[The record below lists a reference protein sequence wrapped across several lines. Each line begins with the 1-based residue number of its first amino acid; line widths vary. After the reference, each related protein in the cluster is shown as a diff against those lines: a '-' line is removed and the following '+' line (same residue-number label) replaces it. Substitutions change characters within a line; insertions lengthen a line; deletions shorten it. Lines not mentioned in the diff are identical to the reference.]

1 MSFSDISFKTKV
13 LTLVSLPILGFLWM
27 SVSSII
33 QSKET
38 SYKMEELSSLIK
50 LSVTYSELVHELQKE
65 RGMTAGFIGSD
76 GVTFKEK
83 LAAQRNSTDSKI
95 EAQKNFLNKT
105 NFHQKRILNLDNK
118 VQEQLSKLSEIR
130 SSVDALDIS
139 NQDAISYY
147 TSLNANLLD
156 VSTIITDLSKDSEM
170 TRTVVAYFNFLQGKE
185 RAGIER
191 AVLAN
196 TFVQN
201 KFSNKGFA
209 KLVQLIS
216 EQETYFSNFISFS
229 NQEHN
234 SYYANKL
241 DNESVNE
248 VLKLRELAIDKHLVG
263 AFNIDAS
270 VWFSFA
276 TERIG
281 LLKNIESHLSS
292 SLLFLAKDKQ
302 SEANHSLL
310 MNIIYSIA
318 LLVFVLIIS
327 FITIKD
333 LTSRVHELS
342 DVMSAVCDENDL
354 TVRVSQTDKS
364 ELGVIATGLNS
375 TLKNFADVMRDISSS
390 SMTLASAAEETSH
403 TCVHNSNSMIE
414 QRDEITVVATAVE
427 ELSAT
432 VKEIARNTHDASN
445 ASNLADQKAKGGNEI
460 VRQSYQSIEEL
471 AGEIQSLA
479 SQITNLNES
488 SKEITSVVDVI
499 KSVAEQ
505 TNLLALNAAIEAA
518 RAGEQGRGFAVVAD
532 EVRTLA
538 QRTQESTA
546 EIENFI
552 STLQSDVSNAFNVI
566 QASQKKADEVVQQSK
581 SVEDALV
588 DITQSVSQIHA
599 LSDQVSV
606 AVEEQATVT
615 QDVAR
620 SIVNIEHKS
629 TESTTGATEIA
640 TTSKEQA
647 KLAAELQEVSSR
659 YKV

>member
-1 MSFSDISFKTKV
+1 MAFSDISFKTKV
-13 LTLVSLPILGFLWM
+13 LILVSLPILGFLWM
-27 SVSSII
+27 SISSIF

-38 SYKMEELSSLIK
+38 SNQMVELSSLIK
-50 LSVTYSELVHELQKE
+50 LSVTYSELVHELQNE
-65 RGMTAGFIGSD
+65 RGMTAGFIGSA
-76 GVTFKEK
+76 GKEFKDK
-83 LAAQRNSTDSKI
+83 LKAQRNSTDAKIVAQDKFVINTQFQQKIIIDLKSNVKKLLSNISKVR
-95 EAQKNFLNKT
+95 N
-105 NFHQKRILNLDNK
+105 
-118 VQEQLSKLSEIR
+118 
-130 SSVDALDIS
+130 SVDTLDIS
-139 NQDAISYY
+139 NKDAIGYY
-147 TSLNANLLD
+147 TDLNTKLLD
-156 VSTIITDLSKDSEM
+156 VSTIISGLSKNSEM
-170 TRTVVAYFNFLQGKE
+170 TRRVVAYYNFLQGKE

-196 TFVQN
+196 TFIQN
-201 KFSNKGFA
+201 EFSDNGFA
-209 KLVQLIS
+209 KLVKLIS
-216 EQETYFSNFISFS
+216 EQETYFSNFNSFS
-229 NQEHN
+229 SQEHR
-234 SYYANKL
+234 SYYSNKL
-241 DNESVNE
+241 NNNSVSE
-248 VLKLRELAIDKHLVG
+248 VLKFREIAIDKRLVG
-263 AFNIDAS
+263 AFNVDAS

-276 TERIG
+276 TDRIG
-281 LLKNIESHLSS
+281 LLKNIESYLSS
-292 SLLFLAKDKQ
+292 SLLSLANEKY
-302 SEANHSLL
+302 SSANHSLL
-310 MNIIYSIA
+310 MNIIYSIS
-318 LLVFVLIIS
+318 LLTFVLIIS
-327 FITIKD
+327 YITIKD
-333 LTSRVHELS
+333 LTTRVNELS
-342 DVMSAVCDENDL
+342 EVMRSVCDENDL

-364 ELGVIATGLNS
+364 ELGLIATGLNS
-375 TLKNFADVMRDISSS
+375 TLKNFADVMQEISAS

-403 TCVHNSNSMIE
+403 TCQQNSNSMIE

-552 STLQSDVSNAFNVI
+552 STLQSDVSNAFRVI

-620 SIVNIEHKS
+620 SIVNIEYKS

-647 KLAAELQEVSSR
+647 KLAAELQEISLR